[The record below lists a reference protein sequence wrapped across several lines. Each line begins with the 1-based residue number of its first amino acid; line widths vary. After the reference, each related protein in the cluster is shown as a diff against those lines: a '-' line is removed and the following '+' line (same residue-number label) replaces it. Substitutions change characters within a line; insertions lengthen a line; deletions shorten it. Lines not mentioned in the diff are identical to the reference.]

1 MQNGGGMGFLI
12 TNLLFFAIFIGL
24 FYFLLI
30 RPERKRRQEHQKEH
44 QKFIQS
50 LKKGDK
56 VITSAGILGTIEQV
70 EEDYVV
76 LKCEG
81 TTKCKILKEHIVGY
95 QPEYAVKK
103 TTEEKKED

>member
-30 RPERKRRQEHQKEH
+30 RPERKRRQEH

-103 TTEEKKED
+103 TAEEKKED

>member
-1 MQNGGGMGFLI
+1 MQGSGVGFLI
-12 TNLLFFAIFIGL
+12 SNLIFFAIFIGL

-30 RPERKRRQEHQKEH
+30 RPEKKRREEHR
-44 QKFIQS
+44 KFLEN

-56 VITSAGILGTIEQV
+56 VVTSAGILGTIDQI

-95 QPEYAVKK
+95 QPDYEVKK
-103 TTEEKKED
+103 LQNQPNKEDK